1 MTMQLILA
9 WRYLRGRRLRT
20 VLTTLAIVFG
30 VAMLFGLRSLLPS
43 MLQAFRQNMLAAA
56 GKVDLTVTLAASGT
70 FGTERLET
78 VRGVPGIAAAT
89 GSLHQTVLLPATLTG
104 EAAADPVAAKLPTV
118 NAVIVV
124 GLDPATA
131 QTVRTYPLQEGRFLE
146 PGDDAAVVLPSSLAA
161 KLNLAVGDT
170 FRLPSTTGTA
180 DLKVVGLVA
189 SRPLPGSEEI
199 YLPLTTAQTLL
210 RHPHEIN
217 TIEAIFQPG
226 VERAQV
232 EAAVLAAL
240 GDAFKLGALEFGNE
254 LFAALQLGE
263 YTFAIFGLIGLA
275 MGAFIIFNTFRT
287 VVAER
292 RRDLGMLRAIGA
304 SRATVVGLLVTESL
318 LQAAV
323 GTVVGLVAGYAF
335 AFLLTLM
342 VNPLLQ
348 QFMHISMGAPIIT
361 WDNLLGSVAMGVG
374 ITFLGGLL
382 PALSAARVTPL
393 EALRPITAATYER
406 TARRRGLVGAGLIV
420 LAAVGL
426 LAGRFWLAGLG
437 TLFFLAGLVLIAP
450 ALVQP
455 IARTFGRWLELI
467 FAREG
472 QIAQGNLTRQPGRA
486 AVTAS
491 AMMIGLATVLALASI
506 MTSVSAG
513 FIRYL
518 DVSLG
523 SDFIVMPS
531 SMVLGGGNLGA
542 GPELAQQ
549 IRATP
554 GIRGVTTLRLGLTTV
569 NGNQLQVIGIDPAT
583 YPDIA
588 GLEFSAGE
596 SAAAFAT
603 LGRERALIVN
613 GIFATQTGT
622 RVGDWLSLKTPEG
635 DQLYRVVAIGMDY
648 LNAKLAT
655 AYISQANL
663 ERDFHQ
669 TTDLLLLAELADGAE
684 VAPVR
689 RALETLV
696 ARYPAF
702 TLLDWQVFRQQQIA
716 TFNSAMAMLYVM
728 MIMFALPALIA
739 MINTL
744 AINVI
749 ERTREIGMLRAV
761 GSTRRQVQRMILAES
776 LLLASAGIV
785 FGILAGLWLG
795 YVLVQAMNVSG
806 FVMEYYFPLG
816 GLLAAIATGLLFGLL
831 AATIPARQ
839 AARLDIVT
847 ALRYE

>member
-1 MTMQLILA
+1 MNMQLTLA

-20 VLTTLAIVFG
+20 VLTTLAVVFG
-30 VAMLFGLRSLLPS
+30 VTVLFGLNSLLPS

-56 GKVDLTVTLAASGT
+56 GKVDLTVTSAANGT
-70 FGTERLET
+70 FSADRVE
-78 VRGVPGIAAAT
+78 VMRGVPGIAVAT
-89 GSLHQTVLLPATLTG
+89 GSLHQTVLLPESLAG
-104 EAAADPVAAKLPTV
+104 APANPAAAKFSSV

-131 QTVRTYPLQEGRFLE
+131 QAVRSYPLQEGRFLAE
-146 PGDDAAVVLPSSLAA
+146 GDGAVLVIPESLAA

-170 FRLPSTTGTA
+170 FKLPSSEGTA
-180 DLKVVGLVA
+180 GFEIVGLLA
-189 SRPLPGSEEI
+189 SRPLPGTEEV
-199 YLPLTTAQTLL
+199 YVPLDVAQTLL
-210 RHPHEIN
+210 RHPGEIN
-217 TIEAIFQPG
+217 TIEAIFQPEMDHTT
-226 VERAQV
+226 VES
-232 EAAVLAAL
+232 AVLDAL
-240 GDAFKLGALEFGNE
+240 GTGFKLGPLEFGNE

-263 YTFAIFGLIGLA
+263 YAFALFGLMALA

-292 RRDLGMLRAIGA
+292 RRDLGMLRAVGA

-318 LQAAV
+318 LQAIV
-323 GTVVGLVAGYAF
+323 GTVIGLLVGYVLAW
-335 AFLLTLM
+335 LLTLI
-342 VNPLLQ
+342 VNPIIR
-348 QFMHISMGAPIIT
+348 QFMHITMGGPIIT
-361 WDNLLGSVAMGVG
+361 LKNLGLSVAMGVG

-393 EALRPITAATYER
+393 EALRPVTAAAYER
-406 TARRRGLVGAGLIV
+406 TARRRSLVGAGLIV
-420 LAAVGL
+420 LAALGL
-426 LAGRFWLAGLG
+426 LSGNFSLAGLG
-437 TLFFLAGLVLIAP
+437 TLLFLGGLVLIAP
-450 ALVQP
+450 ALVRP
-455 IARTFGRWLELI
+455 IARTFGRLLGLL

-472 QIAQGNLTRQPGRA
+472 QIAEGNLIRQPGRA
-486 AVTAS
+486 AITAS
-491 AMMIGLATVLALASI
+491 AMMIGLATVLALAALLS
-506 MTSVSAG
+506 SVSAG
-513 FIRYL
+513 FMRYL
-518 DVSLG
+518 DLSLG
-523 SDFIVMPS
+523 ANFILMPG

-542 GPELAQQ
+542 GPELAQE

-554 GIRGVTTLRLGLTTV
+554 GIRGVTTLRLGLTSA

-588 GLEFSAGE
+588 GLEFTAGE
-596 SAAAFAT
+596 SAEAYAA

-613 GIFATQTGT
+613 GIFATQSGT
-622 RVGDWLSLKTPEG
+622 HVGDSLTLKTPEG
-635 DQLYRVVAIGMDY
+635 DQPYRVVAIGMDY

-655 AYISQANL
+655 AYISQVNL

-669 TTDLLLLAELADGAE
+669 TTDLLLLADLTADAD
-684 VAPVR
+684 AATVR

-696 ARYPAF
+696 ARYPTF
-702 TLLDWQVFRQQQIA
+702 TLLDWEVFRQQQVA
-716 TFNSAMAMLYVM
+716 TFNSAMALLYVV

-761 GSTRRQVQRMILAES
+761 GSTRRQVRRMIQAES
-776 LLLASAGIV
+776 LLLAGAGIA

-795 YVLVQAMNVSG
+795 FVLIKALNVSG
-806 FVMEYYFPLG
+806 FVMDYYFPVG
-816 GLLAAIATGLLFGLL
+816 GLLAAIAAGLLFGIL